1 MIDECYSCDWSFDLD
16 APHQVQSTPE
26 QVLRG
31 VQLGLATLEVL
42 CSGCGRTFEEGAEV
56 EIYAY
61 RAAGAPRWT
70 VARCYCRECGPGLI
84 RGPTLGTTEALVAAQ
99 LAVVSLP
106 REQRHSLCVA
116 EPSVTSFSPPTRGS
130 TP

>member
-1 MIDECYSCDWSFDLD
+1 MIDECYSCDRSFDLD

-31 VQLGLATLEVL
+31 AHLGLATLVVR
-42 CSGCGRTFEEGAEV
+42 CTGCERTLEEGAEV

-61 RAAGAPRWT
+61 RAADAPRWT
-70 VARCYCRECGPGLI
+70 VARWYCRECGPGMI

-99 LAVVSLP
+99 LAIVSLP
-106 REQRHSLCVA
+106 PEQRHSLCVS
-116 EPSVTSFSPPTRGS
+116 EPSVTSFSPPTKGS
-130 TP
+130 AP

>member
-1 MIDECYSCDWSFDLD
+1 MIDECYSCDRSFDLD

-26 QVLRG
+26 QMLTG
-31 VQLGLATLEVL
+31 AHLGLATLEVL
-42 CSGCGRTFEEGAEV
+42 CSGCGRTLEEGADV

-61 RAAGAPRWT
+61 RVAGAPRWT
-70 VARCYCRECGPGLI
+70 VARWYCRACGPGLI

-99 LAVVSLP
+99 LAIVSLP
-106 REQRHSLCVA
+106 PEQRYSLCVS

-130 TP
+130 AP